1 MCQGKAVTKFQAPE
15 SVDAFL
21 CYSTTAFLQ
30 VLTSLL
36 PPCLLSLSREPSK
49 TVLCTGR
56 TPPGAR
62 ARQLLHLGPIWV
74 ILLHNNT
81 LSARLLSKQ
90 NTEGQIKDIPEVAW
104 RPFFLLSLHGRFWKQ
119 RHAKMNIN
127 TLAPMTTLAGTKRWL
142 AEVTAMLSGKC
153 ILSAGVCWIWKSGR
167 GSEHPNPY
175 LLNSSLN
182 FLHAPCN
189 TARKTLCE
197 GRKGPPGTASSG
209 WVRKERVLVMATS
222 NLGISQLFEAPR
234 PITSLIP
241 ALRTS
246 FQRQKHTSMSGLR
259 ALPEGGELCCWLLS
273 SQHKGGKI
281 M

>member
-49 TVLCTGR
+49 TVFCTGK

-90 NTEGQIKDIPEVAW
+90 NTEGQIKDIPQVAW

-127 TLAPMTTLAGTKRWL
+127 TWHPWQLLLGPNAGLLRLQLCSLASVFSRREYVGFGSQEEAQSTQTHTYW
-142 AEVTAMLSGKC
+142 
-153 ILSAGVCWIWKSGR
+153 IL
-167 GSEHPNPY
+167 H
-175 LLNSSLN
+175 
-182 FLHAPCN
+182 
-189 TARKTLCE
+189 
-197 GRKGPPGTASSG
+197 
-209 WVRKERVLVMATS
+209 
-222 NLGISQLFEAPR
+222 
-234 PITSLIP
+234 
-241 ALRTS
+241 
-246 FQRQKHTSMSGLR
+246 
-259 ALPEGGELCCWLLS
+259 
-273 SQHKGGKI
+273 
-281 M
+281 